1 MDTIYK
7 ASVNIGNSSNRVKI
21 YFLFANSKLCGKSV
35 SIGKGIHTGPE
46 WQVYHITTATEVHHT
61 CPEGTW
67 ILYLYP
73 DRSPEWAL
81 RKKDGHMCEP
91 TISLANEPKM
101 KGKHYEALIEGDMLD
116 AWRYSV
122 SALKEKQF
130 ADINREIRE
139 SIREKCST
147 RSVKDVSLS
156 KETLEKAKDALFG
169 HTPFYDMLS
178 NPYSLTAGE
187 QECYES
193 LKKGD
198 DKMSKYLWHVIL
210 FNTDTEKIDF
220 KGYIPACSGSD
231 AQMLAAQ
238 TFGKFDPKVHA
249 VNCKQIMSYGK
260 EE

>member
-7 ASVNIGNSSNRVKI
+7 ASVNIGNSSNRVRI
-21 YFLFANSKLCGKSV
+21 YFLFAKSKLGGRSV
-35 SIGKGIHTGPE
+35 SIGEGIYTGPE

-91 TISLANEPKM
+91 IICLANEPKM
-101 KGKHYEALIEGDMLD
+101 KGQHYDALIIDDMNIGEL
-116 AWRYSV
+116 
-122 SALKEKQF
+122 
-130 ADINREIRE
+130 E
-139 SIREKCST
+139 S
-147 RSVKDVSLS
+147 
-156 KETLEKAKDALFG
+156 
-169 HTPFYDMLS
+169 
-178 NPYSLTAGE
+178 
-187 QECYES
+187 YEDYK
-193 LKKGD
+193 KKGD

-210 FNTDTEKIDF
+210 FNTDTEQIDF
-220 KGYIPACSGSD
+220 KGYIPACSDND
-231 AQMLAAQ
+231 ARMMAAQ

-260 EE
+260 ED